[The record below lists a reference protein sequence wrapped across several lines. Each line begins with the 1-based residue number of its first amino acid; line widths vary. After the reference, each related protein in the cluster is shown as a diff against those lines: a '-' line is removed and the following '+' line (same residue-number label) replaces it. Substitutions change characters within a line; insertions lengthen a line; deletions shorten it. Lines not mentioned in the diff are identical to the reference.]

1 MTDGLEALQQAEAKA
16 RAAVGR
22 WPSDEP
28 PEWWAQYAH
37 LLDAYAEAVRATER
51 VRAAALAEDIGRIL
65 EEARRRVA
73 PLVAREREAENIGS
87 IMDFR
92 MKGWSREGTFSWL
105 VERSN
110 ALGEVDAALAAYQ
123 GGGKR

>member
-51 VRAAALAEDIGRIL
+51 ARAAALVAAAEEVYSHRFDEVSMPSDIQ
-65 EEARRRVA
+65 
-73 PLVAREREAENIGS
+73 
-87 IMDFR
+87 D
-92 MKGWSREGTFSWL
+92 
-105 VERSN
+105 
-110 ALGEVDAALAAYQ
+110 ALGAALAAYQ
-123 GGGKR
+123 GGGQQ

>member
-1 MTDGLEALQQAEAKA
+1 MTDGLEALQQAEVKA

-51 VRAAALAEDIGRIL
+51 ARAAAL
-65 EEARRRVA
+65 V
-73 PLVAREREAENIGS
+73 
-87 IMDFR
+87 
-92 MKGWSREGTFSWL
+92 EGI
-105 VERSN
+105 EH
-110 ALGEVDAALAAYQ
+110 ALTMAATKSYIRAALAAYQ
-123 GGGKR
+123 GGDRQ